1 MQASPIGPSGRC
13 RSRHCGGRGATL
25 SAAAGFCAEMCACR
39 SGLIPRLWRPR
50 FHVGDAAMKHL
61 SPTHFGAT
69 PRLPAILPNR
79 PDARVLHRAIPL
91 FFIGRNKN
99 GFWLAREARGGS
111 AACSCYGARHC
122 GSHKT
127 RAHRTDVPP
136 WFSRELSNSTPGT
149 AAIRWPAGS
158 TRRLAYSA
166 DSFRTIRRRFPL
178 RKSIGKGIGFSV
190 GPTRRRLV
198 ASGSWSFKKMSAY
211 MPCLA
216 RGRRLVSNSHTPI
229 GIFGADDPC
238 SCTSSHDAY
247 QRTLA
252 AGTSRQSPDRAGF
265 SEVAAGNLAALVRI
279 HV

>member
-1 MQASPIGPSGRC
+1 MFLLRRSALRFAQDASAPHGCATMFLAGTFELDTWN
-13 RSRHCGGRGATL
+13 CGNPLAGWL
-25 SAAAGFCAEMCACR
+25 NAAL
-39 SGLIPRLWRPR
+39 GL
-50 FHVGDAAMKHL
+50 
-61 SPTHFGAT
+61 
-69 PRLPAILPNR
+69 
-79 PDARVLHRAIPL
+79 
-91 FFIGRNKN
+91 
-99 GFWLAREARGGS
+99 
-111 AACSCYGARHC
+111 
-122 GSHKT
+122 
-127 RAHRTDVPP
+127 
-136 WFSRELSNSTPGT
+136 FSRFIPDYPPPIPIAE
-149 AAIRWPAGS
+149 
-158 TRRLAYSA
+158 
-166 DSFRTIRRRFPL
+166 
-178 RKSIGKGIGFSV
+178 SIGKGIGFSV